1 MDLSII
7 SKLTVAV
14 FSGREREWMN
24 AVKLKNRVKVNTCI
38 SSYVLYSNY
47 ACYCANYICFNWQK
61 LLVYLQ
67 PEDLYLLKK
76 QIAENDYSIY
86 KCSVNSRNSLF
97 VQEGPRLRPS
107 SMGHLVDHVIHAS
120 PSLPVFSNHKS
131 ASSTQ
136 ANSISLESTP

>member
-1 MDLSII
+1 MDFSII
-7 SKLTVAV
+7 SKLTVTV
-14 FSGREREWMN
+14 FPGRVRDWMN
-24 AVKLKNRVKVNTCI
+24 AVKLKNRVNTQ
-38 SSYVLYSNY
+38 YHVFHLMFFTK
-47 ACYCANYICFNWQK
+47 YICFNWQK
-61 LLVYLQ
+61 HLVYLQ
-67 PEDLYLLKK
+67 PEDLYLLIK
-76 QIAENDYSIY
+76 QIVENDYRIY